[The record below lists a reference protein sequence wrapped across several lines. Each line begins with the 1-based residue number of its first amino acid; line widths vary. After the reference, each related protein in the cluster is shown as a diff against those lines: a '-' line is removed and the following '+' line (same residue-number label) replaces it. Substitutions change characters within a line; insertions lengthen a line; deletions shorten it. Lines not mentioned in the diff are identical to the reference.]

1 MACGKRTDRTLH
13 GGGFLREDLPFAV
26 HVIPRN
32 GNSPMETAMPL
43 DTAPQNST
51 ASSAFDRDTRLEFL
65 GLDAASGDRL
75 RHLLPVVTAALPGIT
90 ERFYAVIGQRPE
102 LAPLLGGPDNIAR
115 LKRTQIEHWQ
125 HLFHGTFDD
134 AYFRRADQ
142 IGHAHE
148 RIGLEPRWYTGG
160 YALVLTELLSALAA
174 KSRGKDLAADMGAV
188 LRAAFL
194 DMDLAISTYIRV
206 GEANRTRRDMLA
218 MSETLEREM
227 EVTAAE
233 ITAKA
238 ERLATMAEEL
248 QQVAEQVRTMAESVS
263 ASVETTA
270 QNVQGV
276 AGATQELEA
285 SSREITGHVGRATGM
300 TREAVE
306 QVSATGTTV
315 QALSGAS
322 GRIADVVG
330 LVRSIAG
337 QTKLLALN
345 ATIEAARA
353 GEMGKGFAVV
363 ASEVKSLARQTED
376 AIGNVSS
383 QAQSIAGATRDAA
396 VMVERIAEHVRA
408 VDAVSAEI
416 SAATDQQRDA
426 TAEIMRNVTLAAEHV
441 ASVADNA
448 RRLHSQAEV
457 TDGSAGQFRT
467 LAKSVSTEIRD
478 LNRRLMMI
486 LRASHAGNRRQ
497 ADRESVAIGF
507 SFTAGG
513 ITASGFTADLSQNGA
528 LLVAEVPES
537 LTGQKVTLRL
547 DGIGTIEAIVRGVS
561 PMGIHIQFGR
571 VDAAAEAAIVRVL
584 AEARQADQRYI
595 TLCQSVAAET
605 AHAFEA
611 ALDAGRIKP
620 DALFSNHY
628 DPVAGSDP
636 PQHLSPSVSL
646 CEAVLPAL
654 MERAKRSDPRI
665 IFCVPTDRN
674 GYAPVHH
681 PDASHPQRPDDP
693 VWNALHSRNRRIYD
707 DRAAILAARNPNPIL
722 VQTYQRDLGS
732 GKTVLKEFDS
742 PIMVR
747 GQQWGAVRMAIKP

>member
-1 MACGKRTDRTLH
+1 
-13 GGGFLREDLPFAV
+13 
-26 HVIPRN
+26 
-32 GNSPMETAMPL
+32 MPL
-43 DTAPQNST
+43 DTSSQTTSANSE
-51 ASSAFDRDTRLEFL
+51 FDRDVRLDYL
-65 GLDAASGDRL
+65 GLDAAAGARL
-75 RHLLPVVTAALPGIT
+75 RRLLPIVSAALPSIAD
-90 ERFYAVIGQRPE
+90 RFYATIGKRPE
-102 LAPLLGGPDNIAR
+102 LAALLGGPNNVPR

-125 HLFHGTFDD
+125 HLFQGTFDD

-142 IGHAHE
+142 VGHAHE

-160 YALVLTELLSALAA
+160 YALILGDLLAALAV
-174 KSRGKDLAADMGAV
+174 KSRGKELAADIDVV

-227 EVTAAE
+227 ELTATE

-238 ERLATMAEEL
+238 ERLSIMAEEL
-248 QQVAEQVRTMAESVS
+248 GQVAEQVRSMAESVS
-263 ASVETTA
+263 AAVETTA
-270 QNVQGV
+270 QNIHSV
-276 AGATQELEA
+276 AGATQQLEA
-285 SSREITGHVGRATGM
+285 SSREITGHLTRATGM
-300 TREAVE
+300 THQAVE
-306 QVSATGTTV
+306 QVSATGATV
-315 QALSGAS
+315 QALSAAS

-353 GEMGKGFAVV
+353 GETGKGFAVV

-376 AIGNVSS
+376 AIGNVNA
-383 QAQSIAGATRDAA
+383 QAQSIAGATKDAA
-396 VMVERIAEHVRA
+396 AMVDRIAGHVRA

-416 SAATDQQRDA
+416 SAASDQQRDA

-441 ASVADNA
+441 ASVADSA
-448 RRLHSQAEV
+448 RTLRSQAEV
-457 TDGSAGQFRT
+457 TDNSAGQFRT

-478 LNRRLMMI
+478 MNRRLNMI
-486 LRASHAGNRRQ
+486 LRASQAGNRRQ
-497 ADRESVAIGF
+497 SERESVAIRF
-507 SFTAGG
+507 SFSARGS
-513 ITASGFTADLSQNGA
+513 TASGFTADLSRHGA

-537 LTGQKVTLRL
+537 LTGENVTVTL
-547 DGIGTIEAIVRGVS
+547 DGIGTIESLIRGVS
-561 PMGIHIQFGR
+561 PMGIHIQFAK
-571 VDAAAEAAIVRVL
+571 VDAAAEAAIDRMLV
-584 AEARQADQRYI
+584 ESRQADQRYV

-605 AHAFEA
+605 ARAFEG
-611 ALDAGRIKP
+611 ALAAGRISA
-620 DALFSNHY
+620 DDLFSNHY
-628 DPVAGSDP
+628 DQIAGSDP
-636 PQHLSPSVSL
+636 PQHLSASTAL
-646 CEAVLPAL
+646 CETVLPEL
-654 MERAKRSDPRI
+654 MARAKRSNARI
-665 IFCVPTDRN
+665 VFCVPTDRN

-681 PDASHPQRPDDP
+681 PEASQPQRPGDP
-693 VWNALHSRNRRIYD
+693 QWNAAHCRNRRIYD

-732 GKTVLKEFDS
+732 GKTVLKEFDT